1 MLKTVFSV
9 LSNKEKRAVTVFSLL
24 IVLSGSF
31 LGVKAYYD
39 STQEVAADGGTYIE
53 AMVGQ
58 TRFINPI
65 LSQTN
70 DIDADLSSILFS
82 SLLKT
87 DAEGKLQNDLAD
99 SYEISDDKLTY
110 TFHLKQTAKWHD
122 GKPVTADDVI
132 YTIKTIQDDNYY
144 SPLIVNWKGVQ
155 TERVDDYTMRFIL
168 KNAYSPFLNN
178 LTFGILPQH
187 LWSQISSNEFPLSE
201 LNFKPIGSGPYKFDS
216 YKKDKNGKIISLN
229 LVANEQYY
237 GSIAHIKKI
246 TFKFYDTENDAITAF
261 NRKEVKGINYLSP
274 ANTAK
279 VSDIKNKQVYKL
291 NIPRYFAIFFNQ
303 TQSKALAD
311 KTVRQALAFAL
322 DKQKIVADVLGGEG
336 TVVDSPIPEGLLGHK
351 TDVKIYDHAVEHANN
366 LLQQS
371 GWIDGDGDGIR
382 EKGAD
387 KLQFTLTV
395 SDNTEISKT
404 AALLQSMWKEVGADV
419 KIETTGN
426 VQEDN
431 IKTRDYEAVL
441 FGEILNFDP
450 DPFSFW
456 HSSQKKDP
464 GLNLALY
471 DNPDVDK
478 ILDEARKETNPDVR
492 AQKYQQFQDIIVED
506 EPAIFLYSPNY
517 IYLQDKSMH
526 GMDAKNIITPSDR
539 FNNIENWYLKTRR
552 IAK

>member
-1 MLKTVFSV
+1 VIALSFMVVFS
-9 LSNKEKRAVTVFSLL
+9 SAY
-24 IVLSGSF
+24 

-39 STQEVAADGGTYIE
+39 NTQEVAAEGGTYIE

-70 DIDADLSSILFS
+70 DIDADLSSIIFS
-82 SLLKT
+82 GLLKT
-87 DAEGKLQNDLAD
+87 DAEGKLQNDLAE
-99 SYEISDDKLTY
+99 SYEVSEDKLTY
-110 TFHLKQTAKWHD
+110 TFRIKPQAKWHD
-122 GKPVTADDVI
+122 GKPVKVDDI
-132 YTIKTIQDDNYY
+132 MYTVKTIQDDSYY
-144 SPLIVNWKGVQ
+144 SSLITNWKGVR
-155 TERVDDYTMRFIL
+155 TEKDDDYTMRFIL
-168 KNAYSPFLNN
+168 KNPYAPFLNN

-187 LWSQISSNEFPLSE
+187 LWENISANEFPLSE

-229 LVANEQYY
+229 LVASDDYY
-237 GSIAHIKKI
+237 DNIPHIKKI
-246 TFKFYDTENDAITAF
+246 TIKFYGSEDEAITAF
-261 NRKEVKGINYLSP
+261 NRKEVKGINFLSP
-274 ANTAK
+274 DK
-279 VSDIKNKQVYKL
+279 VNNVLDIKDKQVYKL
-291 NIPRYFAIFFNQ
+291 VIPRYYAVFFNQ
-303 TQSKALAD
+303 TQSKALSD
-311 KTVRQALAFAL
+311 KTVRQALAFAI
-322 DKQKIVADVLGGEG
+322 DKQKLISDVLSGEG
-336 TVVDSPIPEGLLGHK
+336 TAVDSPIPTGLLGHK
-351 TDVKIYDHAVEHANN
+351 DDVKIYDHALEHANN
-366 LLQQS
+366 ILQQA
-371 GWIDGDGDGIR
+371 GWVDSDNDGIR

-387 KLQFTLTV
+387 KLQFTLTA

-404 AALLQSMWKEVGADV
+404 ATMLKDMWKEVGANV
-419 KIETTGN
+419 NIESTDN
-426 VQEDN
+426 VQEQS
-431 IKTRDYEAVL
+431 IKTRSYEAVL

-517 IYLQDKSMH
+517 LYVQDSSMH

-539 FNNIENWYLKTRR
+539 FNNIQNWYLKIRR
-552 IAK
+552 VAK